1 MIRADV
7 RYDKDLIVKDLM
19 NINIDEKEEV
29 SQMEKKQALEALKKS
44 GLVAVIRKPKSDQ
57 IDAIAKAL
65 VQGGV
70 GALEIT
76 LETPG
81 ALAMIKHLKE
91 KYADQVL
98 VGAGTVLD
106 AEGAEKAIA
115 AGSDFIFSPNCDPDT
130 IKTTIDRGKI
140 SIPGVMTPTEVVQ
153 AHKAG
158 ADIVKV
164 FPASSLGP
172 RYLKELQGPLGHVP
186 MMPTGGVDLEN
197 VEEFIQNGAV
207 AVGVGGFLVDKQAI
221 QAGQYA
227 ILTEKAKQLSEKIK
241 RSRAAV

>member
-1 MIRADV
+1 
-7 RYDKDLIVKDLM
+7 
-19 NINIDEKEEV
+19 
-29 SQMEKKQALEALKKS
+29 
-44 GLVAVIRKPKSDQ
+44 
-57 IDAIAKAL
+57 
-65 VQGGV
+65 
-70 GALEIT
+70 
-76 LETPG
+76 
-81 ALAMIKHLKE
+81 
-91 KYADQVL
+91 
-98 VGAGTVLD
+98 
-106 AEGAEKAIA
+106 
-115 AGSDFIFSPNCDPDT
+115 
-130 IKTTIDRGKI
+130 
-140 SIPGVMTPTEVVQ
+140 MTPTEIVQ

-197 VEEFIQNGAV
+197 VEEFIRNGSV